1 MKRPILTLIFLLF
14 MLSPFVLAPT
24 VQAQTSNVT
33 IYAGEITMQYGF
45 GNSSTTITSPGPTLT
60 FLSGQTVTVTLHN
73 SGNMP
78 HNFAVVSAKSAT
90 GNVLWNS
97 AIQSAD
103 NPLSPGSS
111 ASVTFT
117 VGDPGN
123 YYYICQV
130 DAHVAVGMWGN
141 VVVQTAIPEF
151 PMPLL
156 FGFAAIAVTALVAYF
171 KKQKS

>member
-1 MKRPILTLIFLLF
+1 

-33 IYAGEITMQYGF
+33 IYAGEIPMQYGF

-78 HNFAVVSAKSAT
+78 HNFAVVSTKSAT
-90 GNVLWNS
+90 GTVLWNS

-117 VGDPGN
+117 VGEPGN

-141 VVVQTAIPEF
+141 VVVQAAIPEY

-156 FGFAAIAVTALVAYF
+156 FIFALVAITTLVVYL
-171 KKQKS
+171 KKIKSSLAKEQIVDTFL